1 VALNKLMMSALKA
14 LSYADIDVSKNY
26 KINRRMRELINPP
39 VKADYNIWNH
49 KIKADDYEI
58 PLRIF
63 LPNEQKSSDLL
74 LFFHGGGWVVG
85 SIDTYT
91 RLCITLS
98 EYTGRRVLSVDYRLA
113 PEFPFPYAPNDCYA
127 AAHMIYRE
135 AVNLDANPDNT
146 VLIGDSAGGN
156 LAAVV
161 SLMAAERGEFPVN
174 RQILLYPSTGSDHTL
189 QSEYKSVT
197 ENGYDYL
204 LTTKHL
210 CEYISL
216 YLTKEEDYLN
226 PYYAP
231 LLAKNFKGQP
241 KTLILTAEYDLL
253 RDEGEAYAKRLAES
267 GCSVELHRIN
277 DAIHGFFALP
287 RTFEAVKESYI
298 YINNF
303 LKEKF
308 YNFSKQHRRCNS

>member
-1 VALNKLMMSALKA
+1 MALNKLMMSALKA
-14 LSYADIDVSKNY
+14 LSYAENDIIKNY
-26 KINRRMRELINPP
+26 KIERFMREIINPP
-39 VKADYNIWNH
+39 VKADYNIWDH
-49 KIKADDYEI
+49 KINAGGVEI

-63 LPNEQKSSDLL
+63 NPNEQKSSDLL
-74 LFFHGGGWVVG
+74 LFFHGGGWVTG

-91 RLCITLS
+91 RRCITLS

-113 PEFPFPYAPNDCYA
+113 PEYPFPCAPNDCYA
-127 AAHMIYRE
+127 AAFSVYRE

-174 RQILLYPSTGSDHTL
+174 RQILIYPSTGSDHTPH
-189 QSEYKSVT
+189 SEFKSIS

-204 LTTKHL
+204 LTAKRL
-210 CEYISL
+210 CDYISL
-216 YLTKEEDYLN
+216 YLTKEEDYSN

-231 LLAKNFKGQP
+231 LLAKNLAGQP
-241 KTLILTAEYDLL
+241 KTLILTAEYDPL
-253 RDEGEAYAKRLAES
+253 RDEGEAYAGRLAES
-267 GCSVELHRIN
+267 GCRVEMHRIN
-277 DAIHGFFALP
+277 GAIHGYFALP
-287 RTFEAVKESYI
+287 RTFNAVRESYI

-308 YNFSKQHRRCNS
+308 